1 MQELHSAVE
10 CLARAAGGNSETIA
24 RLKTAMYALTPMQ
37 SEPDLARVLRSAAEA
52 LDPAANTTAT
62 PLAHAMAGL
71 CLEAAPPAAGRRVGM
86 VIDLHY
92 LEVRAKQFSLKTT
105 WDIADMER
113 CVQERVNGTITRRL
127 LADSE
132 TKAVSCSPMDSKSKL
147 HSRLHTY
154 GYRLALSPTKR
165 SSPTGSPQGGRPRQG
180 GTDTCV
186 VVFLMQLA
194 GAFEAEPVDT
204 IVLVAGDMD
213 FQPALEYIARH
224 SHVNLCVIAAEDTLR
239 REYRDWIESG
249 ASRTSWIE
257 LDDILRA
264 MAPHTLDLRGK
275 GTGTAILG
283 AAEELSERVVE
294 NLKLHHAERLRK
306 KGAQK
311 LLVVKLQHSG
321 RGLTDA
327 KLSALCGAV
336 GTMGPEYRAELGEL
350 WIHHTA
356 ITDASCEPLAHL
368 IACCPNLHEIHIS
381 NTRVSLEGI
390 AVLVRAKLEAPSAPS
405 SERKTRRCE
414 LYINAS
420 HITTSPQSR
429 RVQDASA
436 GRVDVK
442 FASESAVPGPSSRN
456 QRHSPMHKHGRRGR
470 GQGQSGGESGRG
482 RGAKGRQHD
491 A

>member
-1 MQELHSAVE
+1 MQELHEAVE
-10 CLARAAGGNSETIA
+10 GLARAVGGNSEVIA
-24 RLKTAMYALTPMQ
+24 RLKTAMHALTPMQ
-37 SEPDLARVLRSAAEA
+37 SEPDLARVLRAAAEA
-52 LDPAANTTAT
+52 LDPEANITAT
-62 PLAHAMAGL
+62 PLADAMAGL
-71 CLEAAPPAAGRRVGM
+71 RLEAAPPAAGRRVGM

-132 TKAVSCSPMDSKSKL
+132 TKAFSGSPMDSKSKL

-165 SSPTGSPQGGRPRQG
+165 SSQTGSPQGGRPRQG

-224 SHVNLCVIAAEDTLR
+224 SHVHLCVIAAEDTLR
-239 REYRDWIESG
+239 REYRDWIKSG
-249 ASRTSWIE
+249 ASRTSLIE
-257 LDDILRA
+257 LDDILRD

-275 GTGTAILG
+275 GTAILG

-306 KGAQK
+306 KEAQK

-327 KLSALCGAV
+327 KLAALCGAV

-381 NTRVSLEGI
+381 NTHVSLEGI
-390 AVLVRAKLEAPSAPS
+390 ALLVRAKLEAPSAPS

-420 HITTSPQSR
+420 HIPTSPQSR
-429 RVQDASA
+429 RVQDVGA
-436 GRVDVK
+436 GCVDVK
-442 FASESAVPGPSSRN
+442 FASASSAVPGPSSRN

-470 GQGQSGGESGRG
+470 GRGQWGGESGRG
-482 RGAKGRQHD
+482 RGAAQGE
-491 A
+491 ATSA